1 MRYYRHILVFMIVFV
16 FGTAVIHSLVTE
28 FDDSFGTNGLV
39 TTPGYF
45 NANEMALQNDG
56 KIVVAT
62 TEGTLLR
69 YLPDGTLDNSFGAAG
84 VAIMV
89 ITDDWRNGRYVSNLT
104 ITDVTVL
111 SSGKILVV
119 GYTTTGDFDWNT
131 PDIIAIR
138 FLSNGDVDT
147 TFGFEGLA
155 RININYTDSASAVVE
170 RPNGKLIV
178 VGYSSAPPPSN
189 LSPVVLQLTENGTLD
204 DTFGTNGATQ
214 PLIGANG
221 SSHGVVLQN
230 NNKIVATGTT
240 IISGKPNGLVIR
252 YTENG
257 LIDTTFS
264 GDGYALL
271 DIGSANTVGW
281 HSAVNSTGDLLVSGR
296 FNNGS
301 DDDFYLAKFDDG
313 GNLDMSFGTNGVA
326 TSDFGAVGFLPGGMA
341 LDQLGRAVVT
351 GESDSHIFVAR
362 YSLSGVLDSS
372 FETNGFLAIP
382 IGSGSRGA
390 DLLIQPV
397 DNKIVVLG
405 NSSSSNLAVLARL
418 KEENISKVYLPL
430 VVR

>member
-1 MRYYRHILVFMIVFV
+1 MRHFRHIFIFIFMVVFV

-147 TFGFEGLA
+147 TFGYEGLA
-155 RININYTDSASAVVE
+155 RININYTDSASAIVE
-170 RPNGKLIV
+170 RPDGKLII
-178 VGYSSAPPPSN
+178 VGYSSAPAPSN
-189 LSPVVLQLTENGTLD
+189 LSPIVLRLSENGTLD
-204 DTFGTNGATQ
+204 
-214 PLIGANG
+214 
-221 SSHGVVLQN
+221 
-230 NNKIVATGTT
+230 
-240 IISGKPNGLVIR
+240 
-252 YTENG
+252 
-257 LIDTTFS
+257 
-264 GDGYALL
+264 
-271 DIGSANTVGW
+271 
-281 HSAVNSTGDLLVSGR
+281 
-296 FNNGS
+296 
-301 DDDFYLAKFDDG
+301 
-313 GNLDMSFGTNGVA
+313 
-326 TSDFGAVGFLPGGMA
+326 
-341 LDQLGRAVVT
+341 
-351 GESDSHIFVAR
+351 
-362 YSLSGVLDSS
+362 
-372 FETNGFLAIP
+372 
-382 IGSGSRGA
+382 
-390 DLLIQPV
+390 
-397 DNKIVVLG
+397 
-405 NSSSSNLAVLARL
+405 RL
-418 KEENISKVYLPL
+418 CCINQSV
-430 VVR
+430 